1 MISLQKSYRTKGGH
15 DVILHSI
22 DDDKLSWV
30 HGVVSL
36 GLFATQASIWD
47 SKTGRFIGSKESEF
61 DLVEV
66 TEAGASYG

>member
-1 MISLQKSYRTKGGH
+1 
-15 DVILHSI
+15 
-22 DDDKLSWV
+22 V